1 MAKKR
6 LGISSFDLQ
15 IKFKD
20 KYEAYKYAKR
30 LIEHIRYV
38 CKVKA
43 KNGWSA
49 EAMVCISNIS

>member
-43 KNGWSA
+43 KNG
-49 EAMVCISNIS
+49 